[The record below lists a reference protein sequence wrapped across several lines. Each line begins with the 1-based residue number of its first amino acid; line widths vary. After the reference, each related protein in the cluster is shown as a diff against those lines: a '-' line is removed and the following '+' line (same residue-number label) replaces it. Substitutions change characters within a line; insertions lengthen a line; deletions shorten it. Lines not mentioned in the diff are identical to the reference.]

1 MRTAPRRQNGA
12 TLIVTLV
19 MLIMLT
25 LFAIS
30 AMNTSTTNLQ
40 VVGNM
45 QFRQEGMRSSNEA
58 IEATLSTTRFIDT
71 PSDAVENPCGVQNTL
86 CTDLNGDGVPD
97 LTTRLTP
104 PPACKQGRVIKI
116 QELKILSPKSD
127 DVACLQAQQQ
137 GTFAVA
143 GAQMS
148 GNSLCG
154 FTMWE
159 ITAETLQTGTNTVTS
174 DVNIT
179 TVQGVSVRV
188 PSIKIEDKASGV
200 CP

>member
-1 MRTAPRRQNGA
+1 VRTNIRRQRGA

-45 QFRQEGMRSSNEA
+45 QMRHEGLRATQEA
-58 IEATLSTTRFIDT
+58 IEATVSSSKFLET
-71 PSDAVENPCGVQNTL
+71 PLDAIPNPCGAQNTF

-97 LTTRLTP
+97 LTTRLIP
-104 PPACKQGRVIKI
+104 APACKQARVTKVS
-116 QELKILSPKSD
+116 ELQISSPNSED
-127 DVACLQAQQQ
+127 LGCAEGERQ
-137 GTFAVA
+137 GLHAVA
-143 GAQMS
+143 GARTS
-148 GNSLCG
+148 GDSLCG
-154 FTMWE
+154 NAVWE
-159 ITAETLQTGTNTVTS
+159 ITAQTLNSLAGTATS
-174 DVNIT
+174 DVNVT
-179 TVQGVSVRV
+179 ATQGIGVRMNKND
-188 PSIKIEDKASGV
+188 IASN